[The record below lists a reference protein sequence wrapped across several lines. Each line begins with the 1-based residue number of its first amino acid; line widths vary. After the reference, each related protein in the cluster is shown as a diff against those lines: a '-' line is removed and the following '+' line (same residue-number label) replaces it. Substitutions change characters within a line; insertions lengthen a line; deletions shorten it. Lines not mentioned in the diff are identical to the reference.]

1 MAFIERVK
9 YGKNPLVEVIYQLR
23 FPTILNI
30 NATDPVQFQ
39 EAIKNDYPFYRKI
52 IQENEFVVNDVKS
65 SVTKE
70 VNHEFVSA
78 DKKSK
83 VNLTSSFIAI
93 SSLTYDQWECFRET
107 IKVIRE
113 VFEGIYQPPFYTR
126 VGLRYKDVI
135 DRTRFGLQGK
145 GWIDLIQPNV
155 LGIINVSNQSTL
167 KQWSVNSE
175 FTYEGTEIAT
185 RQQLNLATKVDD
197 PLPVMVFDCD
207 YFKMGNLQIDTI
219 YDISN
224 QLHDKSSTFLRNS
237 ITEELHQAMNPQAL

>member
-1 MAFIERVK
+1 MAIIERVK
-9 YGKNPLVEVIYQLR
+9 YGKNPLAEVIYQLR

-39 EAIKNDYPFYRKI
+39 EAIKKDYPFYRKI

-65 SVTKE
+65 SVIKE
-70 VNHEFVSA
+70 INHEFVSA

-83 VNLTSSFIAI
+83 VNLTSSFMAI
-93 SSLTYDQWECFRET
+93 SSLTYNQWESFRET
-107 IKVIRE
+107 IKAIRE
-113 VFEGIYQPPFYTR
+113 VFESIYQPPFYTR

-135 DRTRFGLQGK
+135 DRTRFGLQDK
-145 GWIDLIQPNV
+145 GWIDLIQPSV

-175 FTYEGTEIAT
+175 FTYEGTDIAT
-185 RQQLNLATKVDD
+185 KQQLNLAIKVDD

-219 YDISN
+219 YEISN